1 MSPLQPVPVP
11 TVVAS
16 GVAEEVTHGW
26 VTKDEVTWD
35 KVRWSGDMGGDV
47 GGTERGHG
55 GAGDIGGGTGKG

>member
-47 GGTERGHG
+47 GDTERGHG